1 MRIML
6 GNEIIRLLLWRQWML
21 YFKTAGE
28 SHGKCL
34 IAIIEGF
41 PAGVFLDTTIING
54 ELKRRQGGTGRGGRM
69 QIEEDRVEILCG
81 IRKNITLGS
90 PICLMIKNRDHK
102 IDELP
107 AVTRPRPGHADLAGV
122 IKYHEQDA
130 RTILE
135 RASAR
140 ETAARVAAGAVAKIL
155 LSSFEIGVFG
165 YVQGIGGITSDKL
178 LNKKDI
184 DIART
189 MRDKSPLY
197 CIDHDIEGKIME
209 KIRQTTEK
217 GDSLGGIIEVITY
230 GLPVGLGS
238 HTQWDLKLDAR
249 LAYALMSVQAIKGVE
264 LGLGCT
270 VASKFG
276 SEVHDE
282 IFYEKPRQGRS
293 LTGGF
298 GRLTN
303 NAGGIEGGISNG
315 EPIVVRAYMK
325 PIPTLKKPLRSVDLL
340 TKEPITATYERSDVC
355 AVPAASVV
363 CEAMVAFEIA
373 RAFLEKFGTDSIDEV
388 KRNYEGYLS
397 SI

>member
-1 MRIML
+1 
-6 GNEIIRLLLWRQWML
+6 ML

-41 PAGVFLDTTIING
+41 PAGVFLDTSVINQ
-54 ELKRRQGGTGRGGRM
+54 EMKRRQGGIGRGGRM
-69 QIEEDRVEILCG
+69 EIEDDCVEILCG
-81 IRKNITLGS
+81 IRKGVTLGG
-90 PICLMIKNRDHK
+90 PICLMIRNRDDK

-107 AVTRPRPGHADLAGV
+107 AVTRPRPGHADLSGV
-122 IKYHEQDA
+122 LKYHEKDA
-130 RTILE
+130 RNILE

-140 ETAARVAAGAVAKIL
+140 ETAARVAVGAVAKIL
-155 LSSFEIGVFG
+155 LNSFGIGVFG
-165 YVQGIGGITSDKL
+165 YVQGIGGIISRKSL
-178 LNKKDI
+178 HKKDMDVAKTI
-184 DIART
+184 
-189 MRDKSPLY
+189 RDKSPLY
-197 CIDHDIEGKIME
+197 CIDQEIEGKMIE
-209 KIRQTTEK
+209 KIAQSAEN
-217 GDSLGGIIEVITY
+217 GDSLGGIIEVIAY

-264 LGLGCT
+264 LGLGCNAANKT
-270 VASKFG
+270 G
-276 SEVHDE
+276 SEVQDE
-282 IFYEKPRQGRS
+282 IFYEKPQQGKS

-298 GRLTN
+298 KRLTN

-315 EPIVVRAYMK
+315 EPITVRAYMK

-340 TKEPITATYERSDVC
+340 TKEPIAAAYERSDVC

-373 RAFLEKFGTDSIDEV
+373 RAFLDKFGTDSICEV
-388 KRNYEGYLS
+388 KRNYEGYLF

>member
-1 MRIML
+1 
-6 GNEIIRLLLWRQWML
+6 ML

-41 PAGVFLDTTIING
+41 PSGVFLDEAVINHDM
-54 ELKRRQGGTGRGGRM
+54 KRRQGGIGRGGRM
-69 QIEEDRVEILCG
+69 QIEDDRVEILCG
-81 IRKNITLGS
+81 IRKKITLGS
-90 PICLMIKNRDHK
+90 PICLQIKNHDYK

-107 AVTRPRPGHADLAGV
+107 AVTRPRPGHADLSGV
-122 IKYHEQDA
+122 LKYHEKDA
-130 RTILE
+130 RNILE

-155 LSSFEIGVFG
+155 LSSLGIEVFG
-165 YVQGIGGITSDKL
+165 YVQGIGGVTSDKFL
-178 LNKKDI
+178 HKKDL
-184 DIART
+184 DVART
-189 MRDKSPLY
+189 IRDKSPLY
-197 CIDHDIEGKIME
+197 CIDHDIEDKIIE
-209 KIRQTTEK
+209 KIRQTMEK
-217 GDSLGGIIEVITY
+217 GDSLGGVIEVVVS

-249 LAYALMSVQAIKGVE
+249 LACALMSVQAIKGVE
-264 LGLGCT
+264 LGLGCN
-270 VASKFG
+270 AANKFG

-282 IFYEKPRQGRS
+282 IFYEKPKEGRS

-298 GRLTN
+298 KRLTN

-355 AVPAASVV
+355 AVPAAAVV
-363 CEAMVAFEIA
+363 CEAMIAFEIA

-388 KRNYEGYLS
+388 KRNYDGYLS

>member
-1 MRIML
+1 
-6 GNEIIRLLLWRQWML
+6 ML

-41 PAGVFLDTTIING
+41 PSGIFIDEAVINK
-54 ELKRRQGGTGRGGRM
+54 EMKRRQGGLGRGGRM
-69 QIEEDRVEILCG
+69 QIEEDRVEILSG
-81 IRKNITLGS
+81 IRKDTTLGS
-90 PICLMIKNRDHK
+90 PICLMIKNSDYK

-107 AVTRPRPGHADLAGV
+107 SVTRPRPGHADLAGV
-122 IKYHEQDA
+122 IKYNQKDA
-130 RTILE
+130 RNILE

-140 ETAARVAAGAVAKIL
+140 ETAARVAVGAVVKIL
-155 LSSFEIGVFG
+155 LARVGIGIFG
-165 YVQGIGGITSDKL
+165 YVKGIGGINSDKFVG
-178 LNKKDI
+178 DI
-184 DIART
+184 DVAVKIREN
-189 MRDKSPLY
+189 SLIY
-197 CIDHDIEGKIME
+197 CIDQDVEVKIIERIK
-209 KIRQTTEK
+209 QTNEK
-217 GDSLGGIIEVITY
+217 GDSLGGIIEVIAY
-230 GLPVGLGS
+230 GLPVGLGN
-238 HTQWDLKLDAR
+238 HTQWDLRLDAR
-249 LAYALMSVQAIKGVE
+249 LAYALMSIQAIKGVE
-264 LGLGCT
+264 LGLGCN
-270 VASKFG
+270 AANKFG

-282 IFYEKPRQGRS
+282 IFYEKSTRKV

-298 GRLTN
+298 KRISN

-315 EPIVVRAYMK
+315 EPIVARAYMK

-340 TKEPITATYERSDVC
+340 TREPITATYERSDVC

-373 RAFLEKFGTDSIDEV
+373 RAFLEKFGGDSISEV

>member
-1 MRIML
+1 
-6 GNEIIRLLLWRQWML
+6 ML

-41 PAGVFLDTTIING
+41 PSGVFLDESVIHQ
-54 ELKRRQGGTGRGGRM
+54 EMKRRQGGIGRGGRM
-69 QIEEDRVEILCG
+69 QIEDDRVEILCG
-81 IRKNITLGS
+81 IRKGITLGS
-90 PICLMIKNRDHK
+90 PICLQIKNHDYK

-107 AVTRPRPGHADLAGV
+107 VVTRPRPGHADLSGV
-122 IKYHEQDA
+122 LKYHEKDA
-130 RTILE
+130 RNILE

-155 LSSFEIGVFG
+155 LSSFGIEVFG
-165 YVQGIGGITSDKL
+165 YVQGIGGITSDKFL
-178 LNKKDI
+178 HKKDL
-184 DIART
+184 DVART
-189 MRDKSPLY
+189 IRDKSPLY
-197 CIDHDIEGKIME
+197 CIDQDIEDKIIE
-209 KIRQTTEK
+209 KIGLTTEQ
-217 GDSLGGIIEVITY
+217 GDSLGGVIEVIAY
-230 GLPVGLGS
+230 GLPAGLGS

-264 LGLGCT
+264 IGLGCN
-270 VASKFG
+270 AANKFG

-282 IFYEKPRQGRS
+282 IFYEKPKEGRS

-298 GRLTN
+298 KRLTN

-315 EPIVVRAYMK
+315 ELIVVRAYMK

-355 AVPAASVV
+355 AVPAAAVV

-373 RAFLEKFGTDSIDEV
+373 RAFLEKFGTDSVDEI

>member
-1 MRIML
+1 ML
-6 GNEIIRLLLWRQWML
+6 S
-21 YFKTAGE
+21 FKTAGE

-41 PAGVFLDTTIING
+41 PSGVLIEESVINQ
-54 ELKRRQGGTGRGGRM
+54 ELKRRQGGIGRGGRM
-69 QIEEDRVEILCG
+69 QIEDDRVEILCG
-81 IRKNITLGS
+81 IRKKISLGS
-90 PICLMIKNRDHK
+90 PLCLQIKNHDYK

-107 AVTRPRPGHADLAGV
+107 AVTRPRPGHADLSGV

-130 RTILE
+130 RVILE

-155 LSSFEIGVFG
+155 LSCFGIGVFG
-165 YVQGIGGITSDKL
+165 YVQGIGGITSDKFL
-178 LNKKDI
+178 QKKDM
-184 DIART
+184 DVARII
-189 MRDKSPLY
+189 RDKSPLY
-197 CIDHDIEGKIME
+197 CIDHDIEGKIIE
-209 KIRQTTEK
+209 KIRQTMEK
-217 GDSLGGIIEVITY
+217 GDSLGGVIEVIVY

-264 LGLGCT
+264 LGLGCN
-270 VASKFG
+270 AANKFG

-282 IFYEKPRQGRS
+282 IFYEKPKEGRS

-298 GRLTN
+298 KRLTN
-303 NAGGIEGGISNG
+303 NAGGLEGGISNG

-355 AVPAASVV
+355 AVPAAAVV

-373 RAFLEKFGTDSIDEV
+373 RAFLEKFGTDSMDEV
-388 KRNYEGYLS
+388 RRNYEGYLS
-397 SI
+397 SISLSS